1 MGFVVLHMEK
11 GAGNDNSMSL
21 HIERDSHPKNANESR
36 THLNKELIKFP
47 EGVTNRTEAIQHRLK
62 NAELKRKIGKN
73 QVQAIRIVLSGSA
86 EDMERIR
93 QEGKLDEWCSDSLD
107 YLKKEFGE
115 KNIVSAVLHDD
126 EQTPHIHVTLV
137 PIVTGERRKL
147 KNKDKEQQED
157 PTKKRYKKKNTD
169 AARLCADDVMARD
182 KLVQY
187 QDNYAEAMAKFGLE
201 RGIRGSDARHVGTQQ
216 YYRDLFD
223 KNEDLKECIESKAC
237 QIEDVEKKIHDMYEL
252 RDEAKDKFLT
262 MDQYVRQRE
271 KDLSVIESK
280 LQAAQKNYEPYKA
293 QEELDTIHKL
303 FPMLKEQ
310 LRIANLCE
318 KIGLSFE
325 YIKMLLEGRNL
336 TAKSY
341 SFFSPEHNRKFEVTD
356 IKLKIEK
363 EADNPN
369 KLILTLNGTNIL
381 EWFKAKYMEL
391 QKKLK
396 PNENKNRGFRM

>member
-21 HIERDSHPKNANESR
+21 HIERDSHPKNADESR
-36 THLNKELIKFP
+36 THLNKELIEFP
-47 EGVTNRTEAIQHRLK
+47 EGVNNRTEAIQHRLK

-93 QEGKLDEWCSDSLD
+93 QESKLDKWCRDSLD

-126 EQTPHIHVTLV
+126 EQTPHIHATLV

-147 KNKDKEQQED
+147 KNKEKEKQED
-157 PTKKRYKKKNTD
+157 PNKKRYKKKNTD

-187 QDNYAEAMAKFGLE
+187 QDNYAATMAKYGLE
-201 RGIRGSDARHVGTQQ
+201 RGVRGSDARHIGTQQ
-216 YYRDLFD
+216 YYRELFD
-223 KNEDLKECIESKAC
+223 KNEDLKECIESKAY
-237 QIEDVEKKIHDMYEL
+237 QIEDVEKKIYDMYEL

-271 KDLSVIESK
+271 KDLAVIESK
-280 LQAAQKNYEPYKA
+280 LQQAQKNYEQYKA
-293 QEELDTIHKL
+293 QEELNTIHNL
-303 FPMLKEQ
+303 FPMMKEQ

-318 KIGLSFE
+318 KIGLGIE
-325 YIKMLLEGRNL
+325 YIRMLFEGRNL
-336 TAKSY
+336 TAKSF
-341 SFFSPEHNRKFEVTD
+341 SFFSPEHNRKFEATD

-363 EADNPN
+363 EPDNPN
-369 KLILTLNGTNIL
+369 KLKLTLNGTNIL
-381 EWFKAKYMEL
+381 EWFKLKYKEL
-391 QKKLK
+391 QEKLK
-396 PNENKNRGFRM
+396 LTQNKNRGFRM